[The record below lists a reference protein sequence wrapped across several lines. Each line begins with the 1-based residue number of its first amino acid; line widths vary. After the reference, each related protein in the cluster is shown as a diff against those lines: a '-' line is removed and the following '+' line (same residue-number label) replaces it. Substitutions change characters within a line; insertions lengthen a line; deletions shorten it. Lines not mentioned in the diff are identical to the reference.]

1 MGANSSKQN
10 FELLN
15 EYNFLNIAQDD
26 GYGEIQLF
34 SNKTKRTDQMA
45 LIKFYDQSDMEKRAN
60 IIQLRYIMM
69 LCRKQQN
76 NQYFTKI
83 LDYQVQTTED
93 LCSNINLLHVGLE
106 YLEKSLQ
113 DDILNRRA
121 NDRTYNEGELWYL
134 AQTILSGLK
143 DLQINNLQYHDLHPN
158 NIRIKLNGEVKLL
171 ELCCLANQQS
181 AYQKVF
187 TQLREVEYLTPEQL
201 YVLENERQN
210 DKQEYSIEKQNVFIL
225 GVIFLVCI
233 TNMDVKKF
241 YNNFT
246 FNSELANQKL
256 NSTFEKYNYSDPMK
270 HLLKDLLQLNTY
282 HRPSYLEILDKI
294 SHVDSNRISP
304 NLYALNMQDQAI
316 KSTLRIKSQNNFSQE
331 QIIESQPQS
340 LYEQHNLI
348 NDSFN
353 RQVTSNFQANLES
366 APVAEVNKQ
375 NNYDFE
381 ITTQSK
387 YESNYQQTHIT
398 SQGGLDKI
406 RQLKERF
413 QVLKGEAVQQQQ
425 AATVPTTFTHQDD
438 TETYRISNQNIQNPY
453 QPNFLDMDPVI
464 QRALQKSREVMSKC
478 NPYQT
483 TDPYVPILPQTNNSF
498 LPQPGMP
505 SNIQPIQTIPLGNS
519 QLNQYFQTSQL
530 NPQFQSQFNQYN
542 QINQAQPPPQLLQQS
557 QFQKQPSFSQSFSPY
572 IQQNEQISPLK
583 QPAISQYIQQ
593 QTIPPPSFNQQQSMY
608 QPYVRNDRFS

>member
-34 SNKTKRTDQMA
+34 SNKIKRTDQMA

-60 IIQLRYIMM
+60 IIQL
-69 LCRKQQN
+69 RKQQN

-181 AYQKVF
+181 GYQKVF
-187 TQLREVEYLTPEQL
+187 TQLREVEYLSPEQL

-256 NSTFEKYNYSDPMK
+256 NSAFEKYNYSDPMK

-294 SHVDSNRISP
+294 SHVDSSRISP

-316 KSTLRIKSQNNFSQE
+316 KSTLHFKSQTNFSQE
-331 QIIESQPQS
+331 QIIEIQPQS
-340 LYEQHNLI
+340 LYEQYNLI

-375 NNYDFE
+375 SNYDFE
-381 ITTQSK
+381 IATQSK
-387 YESNYQQTHIT
+387 YESNYQQSHLT

-413 QVLKGEAVQQQQ
+413 QFLKGEAVQQQQ

-438 TETYRISNQNIQNPY
+438 TETYRNTNQNIHNPY

-483 TDPYVPILPQTNNSF
+483 ADPYVPILPQSNSQF

-505 SNIQPIQTIPLGNS
+505 SNIQPIQNVSLGNS
-519 QLNQYFQTSQL
+519 QLNQYLQTSQL

-542 QINQAQPPPQLLQQS
+542 QINQAQVPPQLLQQS
-557 QFQKQPSFSQSFSPY
+557 QFQQQPSFSQSYSPY
-572 IQQNEQISPLK
+572 IQQNEQMSPLK
-583 QPAISQYIQQ
+583 QPAISQYIPQQ
-593 QTIPPPSFNQQQSMY
+593 IIPPPSFNQQQSMY

>member
-10 FELLN
+10 LEILN
-15 EYNFLNIAQDD
+15 EYNFLNVAQDD

-34 SNKTKRTDQMA
+34 SNKIKRTDQMA

-60 IIQLRYIMM
+60 LIQM
-69 LCRKQQN
+69 RKQQN

-93 LCSNINLLHVGLE
+93 LCSNINLLHVGIE

-134 AQTILSGLK
+134 TQTILSGLK
-143 DLQINNLQYHDLHPN
+143 DLQMNNLQYQDLHPN
-158 NIRIKLNGEVKLL
+158 NIRIKLNGEIKLL

-187 TQLREVEYLTPEQL
+187 TQLREVEYLSPEQL

-233 TNMDVKKF
+233 TNMDVKKY

-256 NSTFEKYNYSDPMK
+256 NSAFDKYNYSDPMK

-282 HRPSYLEILDKI
+282 HRPTYLEILDKI
-294 SHVDSNRISP
+294 SHVDSSRISP

-316 KSTLRIKSQNNFSQE
+316 KSTLHYKNQSNFTQE

-340 LYEQHNLI
+340 LYEEHNLI

-366 APVAEVNKQ
+366 AHITEVNKQ
-375 NNYDFE
+375 NYDFE
-381 ITTQSK
+381 IATHSK
-387 YESNYQQTHIT
+387 YESNHQLTPLTTQE
-398 SQGGLDKI
+398 GLDKI

-413 QVLKGEAVQQQQ
+413 QLMKGEVHQQQ
-425 AATVPTTFTHQDD
+425 AATVPTTFTHQDESD
-438 TETYRISNQNIQNPY
+438 TYRIPNQNIQNPY
-453 QPNFLDMDPVI
+453 QPNFLDMDPII

-483 TDPYVPILPQTNNSF
+483 VDPYVPILSSSNASF
-498 LPQPGMP
+498 HPQPGIP
-505 SNIQPIQTIPLGNS
+505 SIIQPIQNSQLDNS
-519 QLNQYFQTSQL
+519 QLNQYYQTSQQ
-530 NPQFQSQFNQYN
+530 NPQFQSQFSQYN
-542 QINQAQPPPQLLQQS
+542 QINQVQPPSLSLQQS
-557 QFQKQPSFSQSFSPY
+557 QFQKQPTFSQPFSPNPQY
-572 IQQNEQISPLK
+572 IEQTSPLK
-583 QPAISQYIQQ
+583 KPSVSQYVQQ
-593 QTIPPPSFNQQQSMY
+593 QTFTPPSFNQQQSMY
-608 QPYVRNDRFS
+608 QPYVRNDRFL

>member
-10 FELLN
+10 FEILN
-15 EYNFLNIAQDD
+15 EYNFLNVAQDD
-26 GYGEIQLF
+26 GYGQIQLF
-34 SNKTKRTDQMA
+34 SNKIKRTDQMA
-45 LIKFYDQSDMEKRAN
+45 LIKFYDQSDIEKRAN
-60 IIQLRYIMM
+60 IIQL
-69 LCRKQQN
+69 RKQQN

-143 DLQINNLQYHDLHPN
+143 DLQMNNLQYHDLHPN

-187 TQLREVEYLTPEQL
+187 TQLREVEYLSPEQL

-225 GVIFLVCI
+225 GVIFLICI
-233 TNMDVKKF
+233 TNMDVKKY

-256 NSTFEKYNYSDPMK
+256 NSAFEKYNYSDPMK

-282 HRPSYLEILDKI
+282 HRPTYLEILDKI
-294 SHVDSNRISP
+294 SHVDSSRISP

-316 KSTLRIKSQNNFSQE
+316 KSTLHFKSQTNFSQE

-366 APVAEVNKQ
+366 APINLQ
-375 NNYDFE
+375 NNNNFE
-381 ITTQSK
+381 IATQSK
-387 YESNYQQTHIT
+387 YESNYQQVQLT
-398 SQGGLDKI
+398 SQAGLDKI

-413 QVLKGEAVQQQQ
+413 QVIKGETVQQQQ
-425 AATVPTTFTHQDD
+425 AATVPTTFTHQDESD
-438 TETYRISNQNIQNPY
+438 TYRISNQNFQNPY
-453 QPNFLDMDPVI
+453 QPNFLEMDPVI
-464 QRALQKSREVMSKC
+464 QRALQKSREIMSKC

-483 TDPYVPILPQTNNSF
+483 ADPYVPILPQSNSSF
-498 LPQPGMP
+498 LAQPGMP
-505 SNIQPIQTIPLGNS
+505 SNIQPIQNISLGNS
-519 QLNQYFQTSQL
+519 QLNQYFQTSQQ

-542 QINQAQPPPQLLQQS
+542 QINQVQAPIQQLQQS
-557 QFQKQPSFSQSFSPY
+557 QFQKQPTFSQPFSPY
-572 IQQNEQISPLK
+572 LQQNEQISPLK

-593 QTIPPPSFNQQQSMY
+593 QPITPPSFNQQQSMY

>member
-10 FELLN
+10 FEILN
-15 EYNFLNIAQDD
+15 EYNFLNVAQDD
-26 GYGEIQLF
+26 GYGDIQLY
-34 SNKTKRTDQMA
+34 SSKIKRADQMA
-45 LIKFYDQSDMEKRAN
+45 LIKFYDQSDMEKKTN
-60 IIQLRYIMM
+60 IIQM
-69 LCRKQQN
+69 RKQQN

-93 LCSNINLLHVGLE
+93 LCSNINFLHVGLE

-134 AQTILSGLK
+134 TQTILSGLK
-143 DLQINNLQYHDLHPN
+143 DLQMINLQYQDLHPY

-187 TQLREVEYLTPEQL
+187 TQLREVEYLSPEQL

-233 TNMDVKKF
+233 TNMDVKRF
-241 YNNFT
+241 YTNFT

-256 NSTFEKYNYSDPMK
+256 NSAFEKYNYSDAMK

-282 HRPSYLEILDKI
+282 HRPTYLEILEKI
-294 SHVDSNRISP
+294 SHVDSSRISP

-316 KSTLRIKSQNNFSQE
+316 NSTMHFKNQSNFTQE

-340 LYEQHNLI
+340 LYDQHNLI

-353 RQVTSNFQANLES
+353 RQITSNFQPNLES
-366 APVAEVNKQ
+366 AKL
-375 NNYDFE
+375 NNNDFD
-381 ITTQSK
+381 IVPQSK
-387 YESNYQQTHIT
+387 YELNNQPTPLTTQA
-398 SQGGLDKI
+398 GLDKI

-413 QVLKGEAVQQQQ
+413 QVMKGEVQQQQ
-425 AATVPTTFTHQDD
+425 AATVPTTFTHQDESD
-438 TETYRISNQNIQNPY
+438 TYRLPNQQFHNPY
-453 QPNFLDMDPVI
+453 QPNFLDMDLII

-483 TDPYVPILPQTNNSF
+483 ADPYVPILPSSNTSF
-498 LPQPGMP
+498 LPQNGMP
-505 SNIQPIQTIPLGNS
+505 SVIQPIQTVSLGNS
-519 QLNQYFQTSQL
+519 SLNQYFQNSQQ
-530 NPQFQSQFNQYN
+530 NSQYN
-542 QINQAQPPPQLLQQS
+542 QINQVQIPTQPLQQS
-557 QFQKQPSFSQSFSPY
+557 QFQKQPTFSQPFSPY
-572 IQQNEQISPLK
+572 LQQNEQQSPLK
-583 QPAISQYIQQ
+583 QPTMSQYIQQ
-593 QTIPPPSFNQQQSMY
+593 QAYTPPSFNQQQSMY
-608 QPYVRNDRFS
+608 QPYVRNDRFL

>member
-1 MGANSSKQN
+1 MGANSSKLN
-10 FELLN
+10 LEILN
-15 EYNFLNIAQDD
+15 EYSFLNVAQDE

-34 SNKTKRTDQMA
+34 SNKIKRTDQMA

-60 IIQLRYIMM
+60 LIQM
-69 LCRKQQN
+69 RKQQN

-83 LDYQVQTTED
+83 LDFQVQTTED

-134 AQTILSGLK
+134 TQTILSGLK
-143 DLQINNLQYHDLHPN
+143 DLQMNNLQYQDLHPN
-158 NIRIKLNGEVKLL
+158 NIRIKLSGEVKLL

-187 TQLREVEYLTPEQL
+187 TQLREVEYLSPEQL

-256 NSTFEKYNYSDPMK
+256 NNAFEKYNYSDPMK

-282 HRPSYLEILDKI
+282 HRPTYLEILDKI
-294 SHVDSNRISP
+294 SHVDSSRISP

-316 KSTLRIKSQNNFSQE
+316 KSTLLIKSQSNFAQE
-331 QIIESQPQS
+331 QVIESQPQS

-366 APVAEVNKQ
+366 APNTEVNKQ
-375 NNYDFE
+375 SYDFE
-381 ITTQSK
+381 FATHSK
-387 YESNYQQTHIT
+387 YESNHQATHLT
-398 SQGGLDKI
+398 TQEGLDKI

-413 QVLKGEAVQQQQ
+413 QFMKGEVPYQQ
-425 AATVPTTFTHQDD
+425 AATVPTTFTHQDESD
-438 TETYRISNQNIQNPY
+438 TYRLPNQNTQNPY
-453 QPNFLDMDPVI
+453 QPNFLDMDPII

-483 TDPYVPILPQTNNSF
+483 ADPYVPILQTSNASF

-505 SNIQPIQTIPLGNS
+505 SIIQPIQNSQLGNS
-519 QLNQYFQTSQL
+519 QFNQNFQTSQQ
-530 NPQFQSQFNQYN
+530 NPQFQQQFSQHS
-542 QINQAQPPPQLLQQS
+542 QINPVQAPLSLQQS
-557 QFQKQPSFSQSFSPY
+557 QFQKQPTFSQSFSPY
-572 IQQNEQISPLK
+572 PQQNEQTSPLK
-583 QPAISQYIQQ
+583 KPAISQYVQQ
-593 QTIPPPSFNQQQSMY
+593 QTITPPSFNQQQSMY
-608 QPYVRNDRFS
+608 QPYVRNDRFL